1 MYPNLRA
8 EMARQNMTL
17 AKLCKAIGKHRVST
31 VSQMLNGKTR
41 LTLDDAE
48 KIRTALK
55 VDMTL
60 DELFQREG

>member
-1 MYPNLRA
+1 MFPNLRA

-17 AKLCKAIGKHRVST
+17 AKLCKAIGKNRVST

-60 DELFQREG
+60 DELFQREE